1 MTLWRSLRKVS
12 AEGESRPEIR
22 DGESLRQKDR
32 DTGTGAEAR
41 FFVLYSGIAADRSF
55 ASVSF
60 LCAFSPYRGIIR
72 RILTENTG
80 KDRRKRKCLWTI
92 WNRLWMW

>member
-32 DTGTGAEAR
+32 DTGTGSEAR
-41 FFVLYSGIAADRSF
+41 FFVLYSGIAADKSF
-55 ASVSF
+55 CIGLFFVRIFALPGNHSEDTDRK
-60 LCAFSPYRGIIR
+60 YRKG
-72 RILTENTG
+72 
-80 KDRRKRKCLWTI
+80 
-92 WNRLWMW
+92 